1 MQRSYAWMLTALL
14 VIGGA
19 VGCKKKSEEPVSL
32 VPDDQH
38 PIFPE
43 DQVPPPEPQPV
54 ASPTIAQVAPPV
66 DTATT
71 STPAATPQPKES
83 YAQPSSGRTYV
94 VRKGDTLQEIS
105 RKHYS
110 DNGQGWRRIFEANR
124 EVLAKGPDHI
134 KPGMKLVIP

>member
-1 MQRSYAWMLTALL
+1 MQRSYTWMLTVLL

-32 VPDDQH
+32 MSDQP

-43 DQVPPPEPQPV
+43 EQVPPPEPQPI
-54 ASPTIAQVAPPV
+54 ASPTIAPVAPPV
-66 DTATT
+66 DTAMT
-71 STPAATPQPKES
+71 ATPQPKES
-83 YAQPSSGRTYV
+83 YAPSSAGRTYV
-94 VRKGDTLQEIS
+94 VRKGDTLQAIS

-110 DNGQGWRRIFEANR
+110 DNGRGWRRIFEANR
-124 EVLAKGPDHI
+124 EVLAKGPDQI